1 MSKNAR
7 KSKTRSKA
15 KVRSKKVG
23 AHGKVDRRRTVQ
35 HRGKTLFLLKGG
47 SEINPCA
54 GKEDGTSWRVASAA
68 ADKCTT
74 RLPSLRNGVTLF
86 EFGLRPQPA
95 RLSYRCVQ
103 VPWPRA
109 ANRSSRHWSAE
120 NENSCACGQLP
131 RGHLQTPAAV
141 PRTPCISRRLD
152 VAVRRRR
159 LPDGFERW
167 AARAS

>member
-54 GKEDGTSWRVASAA
+54 GKEDGTSCGAGCVCRGGQMYYTVA
-68 ADKCTT
+68 
-74 RLPSLRNGVTLF
+74 
-86 EFGLRPQPA
+86 
-95 RLSYRCVQ
+95 
-103 VPWPRA
+103 
-109 ANRSSRHWSAE
+109 
-120 NENSCACGQLP
+120 QLAK
-131 RGHLQTPAAV
+131 RGHIV
-141 PRTPCISRRLD
+141 
-152 VAVRRRR
+152 
-159 LPDGFERW
+159 
-167 AARAS
+167 